1 MQLYNSFMFNHVMFI
16 FSYILALKGELAE
29 AHVSVASVA
38 EHGTRSTS
46 ASSVNG
52 QQMEQTILAMRRV
65 VERLK
70 VENKNLKDGKML
82 GSKSGATKVCILVFY
97 TLSRF

>member
-1 MQLYNSFMFNHVMFI
+1 MFI
-16 FSYILALKGELAE
+16 CSYILALKGELAQ

-38 EHGTRSTS
+38 EHSTRSIS
-46 ASSVNG
+46 GSSVNS

-82 GSKSGATKVCILVFY
+82 ASKSGTSKVRILVFY
-97 TLSRF
+97 VFASFN

>member
-1 MQLYNSFMFNHVMFI
+1 MFNS
-16 FSYILALKGELAE
+16 SYIIALKGELAQ
-29 AHVSVASVA
+29 AHLSVASVG
-38 EHGTRSTS
+38 EHSARPTS
-46 ASSVNG
+46 GSSVNG

-82 GSKSGATKVCILVFY
+82 ANKPGTSNVRIFGLLV
-97 TLSRF
+97 